1 MKLLSMKLTN
11 FKGIRQADFQF
22 PDGGNYNIYGTNGAG
37 KTTTVDALMWLLFDK
52 DSTDAKDFN
61 IKTIVDGE
69 PLHHAEHSVECAFF
83 MENGQAVTL
92 KKVYKEKWQ
101 RPRGKLDAEFAGHTT
116 DYYIDEVPKTQAAYK
131 SFINGIVDEKKF
143 KVLTNPL
150 YFNEKLK
157 DNERRAILMDIIGGV
172 DQDIVI
178 AENISELA
186 ELKPVLNGRK
196 VEDYKLVVKQS
207 LSKTKKEIETIEPA
221 IKEHQA
227 MMIPG
232 ADPANMGLYQEQI
245 KRCEDTQSYLFS
257 EIAKIKA
264 GTVSTELEA
273 KKKELSRKIWQ
284 AKDADAKRN
293 AELRE
298 ALLKNREEAKRS
310 VIEIENDIRGWDNI
324 IKDAQDKIAF
334 CANRREELVTQ
345 FSKIQNATFDIKPVQ
360 TVCPTCGQELPED
373 KVEAAREYHEKVQA
387 EFNYK
392 KAEDL
397 KRINEQGKSNNEK
410 KAEAEKQLSMATVM
424 RTELAQKLDVARKN
438 EEACK
443 TNYSNFVP
451 VVSPDIE
458 RLEKELAEL
467 ESQANKP
474 DEAAEK
480 HIAELEEKQKNNA
493 DKRQDAQSKLNDI
506 EQNMKHSARIR
517 ELQEKETEL
526 SATFTALTRQMYL
539 CDQYSRCLTDYI
551 DNKVSEHFK
560 LARFVMFK
568 DNITNEGAKECCEVQ
583 LHGTPYHDLCQT
595 EQMHVGLDI
604 IQTLSRYYG
613 LTMPVLIDRSES
625 FVTLPETD
633 MQVIRLIV
641 SAEDKELRV
650 EKARG

>member
-37 KTTTVDALMWLLFDK
+37 KTTTVDALTWLLFDK
-52 DSTDAKDFN
+52 DSTDAKDFG
-61 IKTIVDGE
+61 IKTIVDGV
-69 PLHHAEHSVECAFF
+69 PLHHAEHSVECVFL
-83 MENGQAVTL
+83 MEDGQTVTL

-101 RPRGKLDAEFAGHTT
+101 QPRGKMEAEFAGHTNG
-116 DYYIDEVPKTQAAYK
+116 YFIDEVPKSQTEYK
-131 SFINGIVDEKKF
+131 KFIGQVVGDEKRF
-143 KVLTNPL
+143 KTLTSPL

-157 DNERRAILMDIIGGV
+157 DAERRAILMDIIGGV
-172 DQDIVI
+172 DQDVVI
-178 AENISELA
+178 AENLDDLA
-186 ELKPVLNGRK
+186 GLKPLLKGRK
-196 VEDYKLVVKQS
+196 VEDFRLVVKQS
-207 LSKTKKEIETIEPA
+207 LSKTQKEVDGIEPA
-221 IKEHQA
+221 IKAIQSI
-227 MMIPG
+227 MIAG

-245 KRCEDTQSYLFS
+245 KRCEDTQSYLLS

-360 TVCPTCGQELPED
+360 TVCPTCGQELPKD

-467 ESQANKP
+467 EAQVNRP
-474 DEAAEK
+474 DETAEK
-480 HIAELEEKQKNNA
+480 RIAELAAKREVAIEK
-493 DKRQDAQSKLNDI
+493 RREAQGKINDI
-506 EQNMKHSARIR
+506 EQNRKCQSKIR

-526 SATFTALTRQMYL
+526 SATFTALTKQLYM
-539 CDQYSRCLTDYI
+539 CDQYSRCLTEYI
-551 DNKVSEHFK
+551 DRKVGEHFK

-604 IQTLSRYYG
+604 IQTLCRYYKM
-613 LTMPVLIDRSES
+613 TMPVLIDRSES
-625 FVTLPETD
+625 FITLPETD
-633 MQVIRLIV
+633 MQIIRLVV
-641 SAEDKELRV
+641 SADDKELRV
-650 EKARG
+650 EKA